1 MRVKS
6 TEVDYGMSPSM
17 QYAQET
23 PPKVGRVGRV
33 DSLQKLRIPY
43 LDAMTIANVP
53 GFLQ

>member
-1 MRVKS
+1 M
-6 TEVDYGMSPSM
+6 ECSPSM

-23 PPKVGRVGRV
+23 PPKVGRV